1 MCGLGVGEDAEH
13 FVGIVYLLLHHTP
26 VGGLDFEEVTVEK
39 VSHFVGNEGA
49 KFELCAHGDQ
59 CGKME
64 NELDAGV
71 E

>member
-1 MCGLGVGEDAEH
+1 
-13 FVGIVYLLLHHTP
+13 
-26 VGGLDFEEVTVEK
+26 VGGLDFEGVTVEE